1 MARTWCVK
9 IKETTIYSRS
19 LAQTIL
25 IRITKAGFVVKIN
38 FYAGIAISG
47 RFESAC
53 GGYTCGR
60 NFFLIMNTTPGTGG
74 VQLSGGFLVWRKWV
88 RGNPDFAAGRLLKL
102 TFPHLSDQEC
112 AAWGRSKV
120 SYRYLINL
128 PRRHLC
134 GLFSGCSLG
143 RSYRLQAAS
152 ILESLFY
159 HRHPPRADAR
169 SQRDVRYI
177 FTLIDG

>member
-1 MARTWCVK
+1 MNKLCVK

-60 NFFLIMNTTPGTGG
+60 NFLLIMNTTPGTGG
-74 VQLSGGFLVWRKWV
+74 VQLSRGFLVWRKWV

-120 SYRYLINL
+120 SYRYLSIFPEGTFAVFSLVVLLAGPTGYKLHQSWN
-128 PRRHLC
+128 RCSITVIRHEQMH
-134 GLFSGCSLG
+134 G
-143 RSYRLQAAS
+143 
-152 ILESLFY
+152 
-159 HRHPPRADAR
+159 AR
-169 SQRDVRYI
+169 GTSVTY
-177 FTLIDG
+177 LH